1 MYFIIGL
8 FVGICAGLVYINV
21 DKKNKK
27 KILVYVRDEL
37 KKQGNSIG
45 YDIDSEVDK
54 F

>member
-27 KILVYVRDEL
+27 KYLYMFGMNLKNKVIL
-37 KKQGNSIG
+37 
-45 YDIDSEVDK
+45 
-54 F
+54 